1 MLLYYITILKV
12 LFMAKGLEQHMLLS
26 ISKAIP
32 TGGMWPFIPVAITK
46 FTTKVR

>member
-1 MLLYYITILKV
+1 M
-12 LFMAKGLEQHMLLS
+12 LS

-46 FTTKVR
+46 FTDQSKVAHNANNTFFLVIHISKF